1 MKDLTYLADKW
12 GTDRGNLYEG
22 HLYTEIYKSYLPHTI
37 SPIMVEIG
45 IKDPRF
51 PGAGM
56 KMWDEYFDNFKYYG
70 FDIEET
76 QLLNPNLDKFTLYQ
90 GDQSNPSD
98 LIDFIDTY
106 DLNDKYKIEFIDN
119 TYGVERDAL
128 YNRTKVYVNI
138 HCSEKHTTMELIRII
153 NLLYNNVIVITQ
165 KSIFDKL
172 LFVRNNLIICNNDE
186 ELEKYTLD
194 ILDNYKYYY
203 NLFFNNESGYD
214 KRLYFDKTYYEKYV
228 LKNIECLLS
237 DK

>member
-106 DLNDKYKIEFIDN
+106 DLNDKIDVIIDDGSHVGSHIITTFKVLYPSLKKGGIYIIEDLHAGHANRN
-119 TYGVERDAL
+119 TTIPSIVS
-128 YNRTKVYVNI
+128 I
-138 HCSEKHTTMELIRII
+138 LI
-153 NLLYNNVIVITQ
+153 NEFEFFDFKLNN
-165 KSIFDKL
+165 K
-172 LFVRNNLIICNNDE
+172 LIIIT
-186 ELEKYTLD
+186 K
-194 ILDNYKYYY
+194 
-203 NLFFNNESGYD
+203 
-214 KRLYFDKTYYEKYV
+214 
-228 LKNIECLLS
+228 
-237 DK
+237 